1 MASMCE
7 DCKCSTYYDEEK
19 DTFHC
24 ENECVCC
31 NGSNILEV
39 LQARNE
45 EVLAL
50 TEAVREALEEAEDM
64 GESNPFIF
72 AESAPNRFRMM
83 SLFLEDVSGGNNDG
97 VKITEDVESGE
108 IEIEYFTDIDQVPLT
123 EGAVYDWALNFYKN
137 NY

>member
-7 DCKCSTYYDEEK
+7 DCKCSTYYDEDK
-19 DTFHC
+19 DSYHC

-45 EVLAL
+45 EALAL

-64 GESNPFIF
+64 GQSNPFIF

-137 NY
+137 G

>member
-7 DCKCSTYYDEEK
+7 DCKCSTYYDK
-19 DTFHC
+19 DKDSYHC

-45 EVLAL
+45 EALAL

-72 AESAPNRFRMM
+72 AESGPNRFSIM
-83 SLFLEDVSGGNNDG
+83 SLFFEDVVGGNNDG
-97 VKITEDVESGE
+97 VKIEEDLSTGE
-108 IEIEYFTDIDQVPLT
+108 ITIEYFTDIDQVPLT

>member
-1 MASMCE
+1 MASMCD

-19 DTFHC
+19 DTYHC

-45 EVLAL
+45 QALAL

-137 NY
+137 N

>member
-1 MASMCE
+1 MASMCD
-7 DCKCSTYYDEEK
+7 DCKCSTYYDEDK

-45 EVLAL
+45 QALAL

-72 AESAPNRFRMM
+72 AESAPNRFRIM

-137 NY
+137 N

>member
-19 DTFHC
+19 DSYHC

-45 EVLAL
+45 EALAL

>member
-7 DCKCSTYYDEEK
+7 DCKCSTYYDEDK
-19 DTFHC
+19 DTYHC

-39 LQARNE
+39 LKARNE
-45 EVLAL
+45 EALAL

-137 NY
+137 N

>member
-19 DTFHC
+19 DSYHC

-45 EVLAL
+45 QALAL

-72 AESAPNRFRMM
+72 AESAPNRFRIM

>member
-1 MASMCE
+1 MASMCD
-7 DCKCSTYYDEEK
+7 DCKCSTYYDEDK

-45 EVLAL
+45 EALAL

-72 AESAPNRFRMM
+72 AESAPNRFRIM

-137 NY
+137 N

>member
-1 MASMCE
+1 MASMCD

-45 EVLAL
+45 EALAL

-64 GESNPFIF
+64 GQSNPFIF
-72 AESAPNRFRMM
+72 AESAPNRFKMM

-123 EGAVYDWALNFYKN
+123 EGAVYDWALNFYKS

>member
-1 MASMCE
+1 MASMCD
-7 DCKCSTYYDEEK
+7 DCKCSTYYDEDK
-19 DTFHC
+19 DTYHC

-45 EVLAL
+45 QALAL

-137 NY
+137 N

>member
-1 MASMCE
+1 MASMCD
-7 DCKCSTYYDEEK
+7 DCKCSTYYDEDK
-19 DTFHC
+19 DTYHC

-45 EVLAL
+45 QALAL

-108 IEIEYFTDIDQVPLT
+108 ITIEYFTDIDQVPLT

-137 NY
+137 N

>member
-7 DCKCSTYYDEEK
+7 DCKCSTYYDQEK
-19 DTFHC
+19 DSYHC

-45 EVLAL
+45 QALAL

-72 AESAPNRFRMM
+72 AESAPNRFRIM

-137 NY
+137 N

>member
-1 MASMCE
+1 MAAMCE
-7 DCKCSTYYDEEK
+7 ECKCSTYYDEDK
-19 DTFHC
+19 DTYHC

-39 LQARNE
+39 LKARNE
-45 EVLAL
+45 EALAL

-64 GESNPFIF
+64 GQSNPFIF

-137 NY
+137 N

>member
-1 MASMCE
+1 MASMCD

-39 LQARNE
+39 LQVRNE
-45 EVLAL
+45 QAVAL

-108 IEIEYFTDIDQVPLT
+108 ITIEYFTDIDQVPLT

-137 NY
+137 N

>member
-1 MASMCE
+1 MASMCD
-7 DCKCSTYYDEEK
+7 DCKCTTYYDEDK

-45 EVLAL
+45 EALAL

-64 GESNPFIF
+64 GQSNPFIF
-72 AESAPNRFRMM
+72 AESGPNRFRIM

-137 NY
+137 N

>member
-19 DTFHC
+19 DSYHC

-39 LQARNE
+39 LQARNVE
-45 EVLAL
+45 ALAL

>member
-7 DCKCSTYYDEEK
+7 DCKCSTYYDEDK
-19 DTFHC
+19 DTYHC

-45 EVLAL
+45 QALAL

-137 NY
+137 N

>member
-19 DTFHC
+19 DSYHC

-45 EVLAL
+45 QALAL

-108 IEIEYFTDIDQVPLT
+108 ITIEYFTDIDQVPLT

-137 NY
+137 N

>member
-1 MASMCE
+1 MASMCD

-19 DTFHC
+19 DTYHC

-39 LQARNE
+39 LRARNE
-45 EVLAL
+45 EALAL
-50 TEAVREALEEAEDM
+50 TEQVREALEEAEDM

-72 AESAPNRFRMM
+72 AESAPNRFRIM

-97 VKITEDVESGE
+97 VKITEDVELGE
-108 IEIEYFTDIDQVPLT
+108 ITIEYFTDIDQVPLT

-137 NY
+137 N

>member
-19 DTFHC
+19 DSYHC

-45 EVLAL
+45 QALAL

-137 NY
+137 N

>member
-7 DCKCSTYYDEEK
+7 DCKCSTYYDEDK
-19 DTFHC
+19 DSYHC

-45 EVLAL
+45 EALAL
-50 TEAVREALEEAEDM
+50 TEQVREALEEAEDM
-64 GESNPFIF
+64 GQSNPFIF
-72 AESAPNRFRMM
+72 AESAPNRFKMM

-108 IEIEYFTDIDQVPLT
+108 IAIEYFTDIDQVPLT

>member
-19 DTFHC
+19 DSYHC

-45 EVLAL
+45 EALAL

-137 NY
+137 N

>member
-1 MASMCE
+1 MASMCD

-31 NGSNILEV
+31 NGSGILEV

-45 EVLAL
+45 QALAL

-137 NY
+137 N

>member
-7 DCKCSTYYDEEK
+7 DCKCSTYYDEDK
-19 DTFHC
+19 DTYHC

-45 EVLAL
+45 EALAL

-72 AESAPNRFRMM
+72 AESGPNRFRMM

-108 IEIEYFTDIDQVPLT
+108 ITIEYFTDIDQVPLT

-137 NY
+137 N